1 MKEFNKK
8 NIAELARFATAMTG
22 SKDEGNDL
30 VSSSIEKILTKYP
43 DVKDSTEF
51 LRLSYTII
59 RRENIDI
66 KRKKKRE
73 FSIEDL
79 GNNSN
84 DNSLDNRDDDVL
96 NYIEYKARNLD
107 EEFKIKTMDTEEGM
121 IENEYKIS
129 RREKNKIAQ
138 LCLSILSNETQKS
151 VLTLW
156 SQNLR
161 YNEIA
166 DRLDIPQGTVMSSLA
181 RARIKVAECIKK
193 RLKNEK

>member
-8 NIAELARFATAMTG
+8 NIAELVRFATAMTG

-30 VSSSIEKILTKYP
+30 VSSAIEKILTKYP

-51 LRLSYTII
+51 LKLSYTII
-59 RRENIDI
+59 RREYIDI

-84 DNSLDNRDDDVL
+84 DNSLDNNDVQD
-96 NYIEYKARNLD
+96 YIEYKAGNLD
-107 EEFKIKTMDTEEGM
+107 EEFKIKTRDTEEEM

-166 DRLDIPQGTVMSSLA
+166 DRLDIPPGTVMSSLA

>member
-1 MKEFNKK
+1 MKELIRK
-8 NIAELARFATAMTG
+8 NLPELARFATAMTG

-30 VSSSIEKILTKYP
+30 VSSAIEKILTKYP
-43 DVKDSTEF
+43 DVKDSTGF
-51 LRLSYTII
+51 LKLSYTII
-59 RRENIDI
+59 RREYIDI

-84 DNSLDNRDDDVL
+84 DNSLDNDGVQD
-96 NYIEYKARNLD
+96 YIEYKAGNLD
-107 EEFKIKTMDTEEGM
+107 EEFKIKTRDTEEEM

-166 DRLDIPQGTVMSSLA
+166 DRLDIPPGTVMSSLA

>member
-1 MKEFNKK
+1 MAEFGKR
-8 NIAELARFATAMTG
+8 NIAELVRFATAMTG

-30 VSSSIEKILTKYP
+30 VSSAIEKILTKYP

-51 LRLSYTII
+51 LKLSYTII
-59 RRENIDI
+59 RREYIDI

-84 DNSLDNRDDDVL
+84 DNSLDNDGVQD
-96 NYIEYKARNLD
+96 YIEYKAGNLD
-107 EEFKIKTMDTEEGM
+107 EEFKIKTRDTEEEM

-151 VLTLW
+151 VLILW

-166 DRLDIPQGTVMSSLA
+166 DRLDIPPGTVMSSLA

>member
-1 MKEFNKK
+1 MKKFNKK

-30 VSSSIEKILTKYP
+30 VSSAIEKILTKYP

-51 LRLSYTII
+51 LKLTYTII
-59 RRENIDI
+59 RREYIDI

-84 DNSLDNRDDDVL
+84 DNSLDNNDVQD
-96 NYIEYKARNLD
+96 YIEYKAGNLD
-107 EEFKIKTMDTEEGM
+107 EEFKIKTRDTEEEM

-129 RREKNKIAQ
+129 RREKHKIAQ

-151 VLTLW
+151 VLILW

-166 DRLDIPQGTVMSSLA
+166 DRLDIPPGTVMSSLA
-181 RARIKVAECIKK
+181 RARIKVAECIKD

>member
-1 MKEFNKK
+1 MAEFGKR
-8 NIAELARFATAMTG
+8 NIAELVRFATAMTG

-30 VSSSIEKILTKYP
+30 VSSAIEKILTKYP

-51 LRLSYTII
+51 LKLSYTII
-59 RRENIDI
+59 RREYIDI

-84 DNSLDNRDDDVL
+84 DNSLDNDGVQD
-96 NYIEYKARNLD
+96 YIEYKAGNLD
-107 EEFKIKTMDTEEGM
+107 EEFKIKTRDTEEEM

-138 LCLSILSNETQKS
+138 LCLSILSIETQKS

-166 DRLDIPQGTVMSSLA
+166 DKLDIPPGTVMSSLA

>member
-1 MKEFNKK
+1 MAEFGKR
-8 NIAELARFATAMTG
+8 NIAELVRFATAMTG

-30 VSSSIEKILTKYP
+30 VSSAIEKILTKYP

-51 LRLSYTII
+51 LKLSYTII
-59 RRENIDI
+59 RREYIDI

-84 DNSLDNRDDDVL
+84 DNSLDNDGVQD
-96 NYIEYKARNLD
+96 YIEYKAGNLD
-107 EEFKIKTMDTEEGM
+107 EEFKIKTRDTEEEM

-166 DRLDIPQGTVMSSLA
+166 DRLDIPPGTVMSSLA

>member
-1 MKEFNKK
+1 MAEFGER
-8 NIAELARFATAMTG
+8 NIAELIRFATAMTG
-22 SKDEGNDL
+22 SEGEGKDL
-30 VSSSIEKILTKYP
+30 VSSAIDKILTKYP

-51 LRLSYTII
+51 LKLSYTII
-59 RRENIDI
+59 RREYIDI

-84 DNSLDNRDDDVL
+84 DNSLDNNDVQD
-96 NYIEYKARNLD
+96 YIEYKAGNLD
-107 EEFKIKTMDTEEGM
+107 EEFKIKTRDTEEEM

-166 DRLDIPQGTVMSSLA
+166 DRLDIPPGTVMSSLA

>member
-8 NIAELARFATAMTG
+8 NIAELVRFATAMTG

-30 VSSSIEKILTKYP
+30 VSSAIEKILRKYP

-51 LRLSYTII
+51 LKLSYTII
-59 RRENIDI
+59 RREYIDI

-84 DNSLDNRDDDVL
+84 DNSLDNDDVQD
-96 NYIEYKARNLD
+96 YIEYKARNLD
-107 EEFKIKTMDTEEGM
+107 EEFRIKTMDTEEGI

-166 DRLDIPQGTVMSSLA
+166 DRLDIPPGTVMSSLA

>member
-1 MKEFNKK
+1 MAEFSKR
-8 NIAELARFATAMTG
+8 NIAELVRFATAMTG

-30 VSSSIEKILTKYP
+30 VSSAIEKILTKYP

-51 LRLSYTII
+51 LKLSYTII
-59 RRENIDI
+59 RREYIDI

-84 DNSLDNRDDDVL
+84 DNSLDNDGVQD
-96 NYIEYKARNLD
+96 YIEYKAGNLD
-107 EEFKIKTMDTEEGM
+107 EEFKIKTRDTEEEM

-151 VLTLW
+151 VLILW

-166 DRLDIPQGTVMSSLA
+166 DRLDIPPGTVMSSLA